1 MEWEEIWHHGEAAS
15 DREEIESSE
24 DSVLETVGEPLKSQK
39 GDSTEKV
46 HDWVQSIEAY
56 KQGVQAS
63 ETEMAEEKEEEAR

>member
-39 GDSTEKV
+39 GDST
-46 HDWVQSIEAY
+46 
-56 KQGVQAS
+56 
-63 ETEMAEEKEEEAR
+63 